1 MRPFDEDDHTLSEGL
16 RPLMKQGTVEMAYEE
31 VPASSANLAEPWR
44 AIDIVTKNTIYAL
57 DARLRCT
64 AVIDRVSGE
73 HQEGH
78 VFVGALLVGGCRR
91 SEDGRLLAVAHP
103 LPEVG
108 MLAVFQGLRANK
120 KWHNETSDVIR
131 IIIRQ
136 RVVSFEPT
144 AREREPSWDDLTG
157 SGPRKRKDTLHGT
170 PEF

>member
-16 RPLMKQGTVEMAYEE
+16 RPLMKQGSVEMAYEE

-64 AVIDRVSGE
+64 AVIERVSGE

-78 VFVGALLVGGCRR
+78 IFVGALLVGGCKRR
-91 SEDGRLLAVAHP
+91 EDGRLLAVAHP

-108 MLAVFQGLRANK
+108 MLAVFQGVRAGK

-136 RVVSFEPT
+136 RVVSFEAT
-144 AREREPSWDDLTG
+144 KERDPSWDDLTG
-157 SGPRKRKDTLHGT
+157 SGPRRRKQTLHGT
-170 PEF
+170 PDF